1 MEWIKQHWKAI
12 IVAALTFG
20 YAVYNL
26 VDELLL
32 DGNWSAADTRNV
44 VVLCVTTFLTW
55 LVPNKPTPEQIAKI
69 KALPDPAAP
78 PVPPPPG

>member
-1 MEWIKQHWKAI
+1 MEWIQQHWKAI
-12 IVAALTFG
+12 VPGVLTLA

-44 VVLCVTTFLTW
+44 VALVVTTLLTY
-55 LVPNKPTPEQIAKI
+55 LVPNKPTPEQVAK
-69 KALPDPAAP
+69 AQQLPP
-78 PVPPPPG
+78 PVPPV